1 MAAANSDQENVLLPN
16 DEGSPRAT
24 PPKRQLAIKALLI
37 AGLCVAAAGLAGAV
51 VMLRPVART
60 PTTTTTTTAPT
71 SDCSDMINCEHLT
84 EECCRLMNQL
94 ICEESEGRTIHAIGD
109 EDTLECKDSEKR
121 CSLSSTMHGMDFKQS
136 MCIPDVCKEGN
147 MLTAMSAGVDPEVTT
162 NFDISCEL
170 TSTCSDCGYV
180 PNANVDE
187 TGKETVTF
195 VGIEDGGKKCCDEC
209 KAKLSEDPP
218 CAAWVYIHD
227 GHCYQKYDTGIPIY
241 ISSYPDSA
249 GSDAGILKPAAPS
262 CTDCGY
268 VPNANVGW
276 TGKETVTFVG
286 IGTEGGQKC
295 CDECK
300 AKLSEDPPCAAWVYI
315 HDGHCYQKYDT
326 GIPVEMSDGP
336 DSAGSDAGILIT
348 TKGD

>member
-16 DEGSPRAT
+16 DEGSPSVT
-24 PPKRQLAIKALLI
+24 PPQKRLAIKSLLFVGI
-37 AGLCVAAAGLAGAV
+37 CVAAASLAGAV
-51 VMLRPVART
+51 VMGRPIARAPAKIRPPWNIT
-60 PTTTTTTTAPT
+60 GLSDETMAECTKHFSKECCILMTELMEESAGAPFPPT
-71 SDCSDMINCEHLT
+71 S
-84 EECCRLMNQL
+84 
-94 ICEESEGRTIHAIGD
+94 
-109 EDTLECKDSEKR
+109 ECKASEKK
-121 CSLSSTMHGMDFKQS
+121 CSLTLNMDESDFKQT
-136 MCIPDVCKEGN
+136 MCMPNACKQSNIVKYMNAGMPPEAANLDV
-147 MLTAMSAGVDPEVTT
+147 
-162 NFDISCEL
+162 SCEL
-170 TSTCSDCGYV
+170 TSACSDCGYV
-180 PNANVDE
+180 PNANVGE

-195 VGIEDGGKKCCDEC
+195 VGIGDGGKKCCDEC